1 MWRFLDF
8 VVTHR
13 PSIFLLLQ
21 PFIEFKVSSGP
32 KVINFFS
39 MLNLTEHDISTA
51 HKKTKILTKKEVSC
65 FKSLRSGIYHAK
77 KC

>member
-21 PFIEFKVSSGP
+21 PFIEFKVSFRTSYTYKLQFCVQGDMFLLL
-32 KVINFFS
+32 KY
-39 MLNLTEHDISTA
+39 MYHT
-51 HKKTKILTKKEVSC
+51 C
-65 FKSLRSGIYHAK
+65 FKHLDRQAEQTV
-77 KC
+77 